1 MNGAWKKNE
10 NSPTSLNKSQTEIE
24 KKIPAQKHLH
34 FKTKNF
40 LPI

>member
-24 KKIPAQKHLH
+24 KKQNST
-34 FKTKNF
+34 KTPTF
-40 LPI
+40 